1 MPWYKRPDG
10 SMSGEDKN
18 EDIEFKPEKLKED
31 ITKDFGEK
39 LTAMQTA
46 QDEKMKPLLD
56 MASQLAADRK
66 EREEAAKKAA
76 EKKTSEDSTLTSE
89 DFMLDPVDAIRR
101 AQQPVAK
108 ATMMLAARMATKDT
122 LEGKEY
128 YHGEFK
134 TQVDALVASM
144 SLEQQMN
151 PASIEN
157 CYKIAFADNY
167 KAISEG
173 KIKARTASSQFD
185 STGTGGHNGGDKTD
199 TFDTLTKEEEHMAK
213 TFGMTNEQWAKS
225 KKELEYV

>member
-1 MPWYKRPDG
+1 MPWYRKPDG
-10 SMSGEDKN
+10 SMSDENKL

-56 MASQLAADRK
+56 MATQLAADRA
-66 EREEAAKKAA
+66 ERAELARKAA
-76 EKKTSEDSTLTSE
+76 EKKATENQELTSE
-89 DFMLDPVDAIRR
+89 DFLLDPIEAIRR

-167 KAISEG
+167 KAITEG
-173 KIKARTASSQFD
+173 TIKARTSSSQFE
-185 STGTGGHNGGDKTD
+185 SSSTGGHSGSGKTD
-199 TFDTLTKEEEHMAK
+199 SLDALTKEEEHMAK